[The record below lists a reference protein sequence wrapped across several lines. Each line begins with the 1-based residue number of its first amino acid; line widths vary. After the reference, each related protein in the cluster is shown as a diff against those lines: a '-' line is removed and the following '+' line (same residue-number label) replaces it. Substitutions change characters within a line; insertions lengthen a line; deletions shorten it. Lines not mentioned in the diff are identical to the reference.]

1 MKKFTVAILKKQLA
15 EKSKEELI
23 NEISYLFQNFPQVKD
38 YFKAQSGDIRDV
50 LKKHEEI
57 IQKEFV
63 YGKTR
68 GLPKARFSVARKS
81 VTDFKKL
88 TDDPEPIAELM
99 FAYVESVSSFNNE
112 FSPDT
117 ERFYSASEK
126 MFEDALKLLKK
137 TRKLDGL
144 KDRAYEIVEN
154 APEGWGNRDSL
165 KEIYEDFY
173 GEFID

>member
-1 MKKFTVAILKKQLA
+1 MKKFTVTILKKQLA
-15 EKSKEELI
+15 KKSKEDLI
-23 NEISYLFQNFPQVKD
+23 NEISYLCQKFPQVKD

-50 LKKHEEI
+50 LKKHEDI
-57 IQKEFV
+57 IEKEFV
-63 YGKTR
+63 HGKTR
-68 GLPKARFSVARKS
+68 GLPKVRFSVARKA

-88 TDDPEPIAELM
+88 TDDPELIAEIM
-99 FAYVESVSSFNNE
+99 FTYVESVSCFNNE

-137 TRKLDGL
+137 HGKLDGF
-144 KDRAYEIVEN
+144 KTGAYDIVAN
-154 APEGWGNRDSL
+154 APEGWGNKDSL

-173 GEFID
+173 GEFI